1 MATKMSKIRFQLTSM
16 TFFIKLLRNES
27 DIYNDP
33 ILNQICLDNN
43 ACCKHSFKPQP
54 WHQVAFT
61 HQNDFVSGH
70 YMLK

>member
-1 MATKMSKIRFQLTSM
+1 MSKIRFQLTSM

-27 DIYNDP
+27 DIYNGP
-33 ILNQICLDNN
+33 ILNQICLDTK

-61 HQNDFVSGH
+61 H
-70 YMLK
+70 